1 MIMKKNVLEA
11 TATLVGCTIGAGIL
25 GIPYVVSTSG
35 FLTGVVDIVLIGI
48 LMLVAHLYL
57 GEVVLRTKGN
67 HQLTGYAKKYTGK
80 LGRFF
85 MIIYMV
91 FAIYGAMTAY
101 LIMSGEFLGLLLN
114 GSPFFYSMLV
124 FAIMAIMIYLGLEVI
139 EKSEL
144 VMMFLFIGVLF
155 VIVALCLPSVNINN
169 LKGLNISNFFI
180 PYGVVLFAFLGE
192 VAIPEMVEELR
203 ENRKEL
209 RKSIIIGGLIPIVI
223 YILFSL
229 AIVGVSGVNTSK
241 DSMTGLIH
249 FINPVV
255 VKVGMIFGILTM
267 LTSFLALGLA
277 LKEMFIYDFKL
288 EKILAWFLTMFVP
301 LFIFVS
307 GVRNFI
313 EVLSVTGALTGG
325 VVGVLIVLMHR
336 NASLKGDRKPEFVI
350 KQNLIVDVLLI
361 LLFAF
366 GIIHQFLTLF
376 GIIKV

>member
-25 GIPYVVSTSG
+25 GIPYVVSRSG
-35 FLTGVVDIVLIGI
+35 FLTGVIDIVLIGI

>member
-1 MIMKKNVLEA
+1 MKKNVLEA

-25 GIPYVVSTSG
+25 GIPYVVSRSG
-35 FLTGVVDIVLIGI
+35 FLTGVIDIVLIGI

-169 LKGLNISNFFI
+169 LRGLNVSNFFI

-288 EKILAWFLTMFVP
+288 EKILAWFLTMFIP

-350 KQNLIVDVLLI
+350 KQSLVVDVLLI